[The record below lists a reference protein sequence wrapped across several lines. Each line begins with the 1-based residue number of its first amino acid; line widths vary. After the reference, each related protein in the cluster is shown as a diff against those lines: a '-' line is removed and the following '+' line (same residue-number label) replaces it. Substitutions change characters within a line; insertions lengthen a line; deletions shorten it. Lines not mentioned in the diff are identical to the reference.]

1 MLSNPN
7 FYLYSS
13 LIFFILSI
21 NFYSK
26 KNTDKALITFVASII
41 STAFYYTYSGKQLL
55 SNKKAKDMIKNNKI
69 DYIIDIRTKME
80 WDLGHHPKAIHIPV
94 SKLKEKTINYSKNK
108 SYLLYCNSGQ
118 RARKGAE
125 ILKKLGFK
133 KVYYVANTYHKI
145 M

>member
-7 FYLYSS
+7 FYLYLS
-13 LIFFILSI
+13 LILFLLTI

-26 KNTDKALITFVASII
+26 NKNKALLTFIASII

-55 SNKKAKDMIKNNKI
+55 TNKQAKEMIKNNKI
-69 DYIIDIRTKME
+69 NYIIDIRTNME
-80 WDLGHHPKAIHIPV
+80 WNLGHHPKAVHMPV
-94 SKLKEKTINYSKNK
+94 SELKNKIKKYSKNK

-125 ILKKLGFK
+125 IMEKLGFK
-133 KVYYVANTYHKI
+133 KVYYVPNTYKQI